1 MIIGIVAVEKNHGI
15 GFQGQMPWPK
25 LEHDLAWFKEKTTD
39 HIVLM
44 GSKTWKSIGKFL
56 NNRINVVISSNLYPE
71 ATLTFSDPIS
81 AIDELKERFQNK
93 DIFIIGGQQLYNS
106 VKDLVEQW
114 YITEINTA
122 YVCDTFFDLN
132 FVKEHYKE
140 VTEINHFEISKDT
153 PSYSIKEYKK

>member
-56 NNRINVVISSNLYPE
+56 N
-71 ATLTFSDPIS
+71 T
-81 AIDELKERFQNK
+81 
-93 DIFIIGGQQLYNS
+93 
-106 VKDLVEQW
+106 
-114 YITEINTA
+114 
-122 YVCDTFFDLN
+122 
-132 FVKEHYKE
+132 
-140 VTEINHFEISKDT
+140 
-153 PSYSIKEYKK
+153 